1 MSATASDESSGPGT
15 AEPSTAGNLDLVRQ
29 VPLRL
34 ANGWA
39 GFDDDAL
46 YVEREGERTRVA
58 FDDLSELAY
67 RDVDYFVVVL
77 SIVLVGF
84 GLWFVQRNPA
94 ALLFT
99 LVGAASLVRLYR
111 HRGELVIR
119 VTGRAKPLTF
129 HPADAP
135 AFYDA
140 LGETMGGEIVSDRQ
154 PLIGS

>member
-1 MSATASDESSGPGT
+1 MSATEPDASDGLADQNQPRP
-15 AEPSTAGNLDLVRQ
+15 ANLDLIRQ

-39 GFDDDAL
+39 GFDDEAL
-46 YVEREGERTRVA
+46 YIEREGERTRVA
-58 FDDLSELAY
+58 FENVAELAY

-77 SIVLVGF
+77 SVVLVGF

-94 ALLFT
+94 SLLFT
-99 LVGAASLVRLYR
+99 LVGVVSLVRLYR
-111 HRGELVIR
+111 HRGELVVRTNDR
-119 VTGRAKPLTF
+119 VKPLTF

-140 LGETMGGEIVSDRQ
+140 LGEAMGGEVVSDRQ
-154 PLIGS
+154 PMFGS